1 MGRQPGIDL
10 PTPQARRQT
19 AAEAI
24 DSWRKYRKAHN
35 ITLGPGLT
43 IRQLI
48 EEGRR

>member
-1 MGRQPGIDL
+1 MLVPMV
-10 PTPQARRQT
+10 QARRQT

-24 DSWRKYRKAHN
+24 DAWRRYRKAHN

-48 EEGRR
+48 EEGLR